1 MDGLVF
7 VPCAVYS
14 LNEESGKG
22 SWHWRAR
29 IRKEIRETAALAGL
43 AALHAGDLERFGD
56 TRVQILVEP
65 HECRH
70 RLTDAGNCVTSAK
83 AAIDGLRDAGVL
95 TDDSPKYVAALTFLA
110 GRKVGAPY
118 EGLRIMFREWTG

>member
-1 MDGLVF
+1 MGAVF
-7 VPCAVYS
+7 VPCQVYS
-14 LNEESGKG
+14 MNEESGKG

-29 IRKEIRETAALAGL
+29 IRKQIRGDAKL
-43 AALHAGDLERFGD
+43 AAIAAIQAGDLCRFGE

-65 HECRH
+65 HECRT

-95 TDDSPKYVAALTFLA
+95 VDDSPRYVAAVTFLA
-110 GRKVGAPY
+110 GRRVGVPY
-118 EGLRIMFREWTG
+118 EGLRIMLREWTG